1 MEAQP
6 LSAEEAVPPQE
17 ADPEPETQTQPA
29 NSEGTPPHSGA
40 KTMQHPAT
48 TLLPLGGDEFPDEVL
63 AVVCRFLGL
72 ADLGRLARVS
82 RRFSERTLTELGD
95 ESGSGVLSAIEEG
108 ARVQVAG
115 ICGRNGTL
123 ASRHGQ
129 ETWMRALWY
138 LEHRIVVQQFETPY
152 RDIRV
157 TDAGATVTVPG
168 SSCHGGYRVCSA
180 IRTEAAGLLKWKMTL
195 VKEGHG
201 GFLMGV
207 CPAGQTSDDH
217 RNPRFIKAEPPVDR
231 SGYWGRSVS
240 YWATDDFTSG
250 PVTLT
255 LDLRKQTLSWAAA
268 IGVEGSAELPQP
280 SEGSSAYDLRPCV
293 ALSHGA
299 TVQSCM

>member
-29 NSEGTPPHSGA
+29 NSEGTPPHSVA
-40 KTMQHPAT
+40 KTMQQPAT

-123 ASRHGQ
+123 GVFAACGSVGAS
-129 ETWMRALWY
+129 A
-138 LEHRIVVQQFETPY
+138 P
-152 RDIRV
+152 
-157 TDAGATVTVPG
+157 DAGLPEPEQGAPG
-168 SSCHGGYRVCSA
+168 PL
-180 IRTEAAGLLKWKMTL
+180 RTSPTG
-195 VKEGHG
+195 
-201 GFLMGV
+201 
-207 CPAGQTSDDH
+207 
-217 RNPRFIKAEPPVDR
+217 
-231 SGYWGRSVS
+231 
-240 YWATDDFTSG
+240 
-250 PVTLT
+250 
-255 LDLRKQTLSWAAA
+255 
-268 IGVEGSAELPQP
+268 
-280 SEGSSAYDLRPCV
+280 
-293 ALSHGA
+293 
-299 TVQSCM
+299 